1 MLPCLKTWQNS
12 WKNLRQKMKYE
23 LLVFDWDGTLMDS
36 EAHIIEC
43 VEAAVRDLNLPAPN
57 QDAIRDIIGLGLLE
71 AVNTLFPGGREG
83 LHLEIAARYRV
94 HFFKNNGSP
103 SQLFEGTREVL
114 DELLQQGYLLAVAT
128 GKGRKG
134 LDYALES
141 TGLADVFHLT
151 RCADETFSKPHPE
164 MLNQILAQ
172 TGIEPRQA
180 LMIGD
185 TEYDL
190 EMAVNAGMPALGVT
204 YGTHSLERL
213 LKHKPLACVDR
224 ITEIPRWLNSG

>member
-1 MLPCLKTWQNS
+1 M
-12 WKNLRQKMKYE
+12 MKFE

-36 EAHIIEC
+36 EAHIVAC
-43 VEAAVRDLNLPAPN
+43 VEAAVRDLNLPVPS

-71 AVNTLFPGGREG
+71 AVNKLFPGHEEG
-83 LHLEIAARYRV
+83 LHLEIANRYRI
-94 HFFKNNGSP
+94 HFFKDNGSP
-103 SQLFEGTREVL
+103 SELFEGARDVL
-114 DELLQQGYLLAVAT
+114 SELSQQGYLLAVAT

-134 LDYALES
+134 LDHALES
-141 TGLADVFHLT
+141 TGLADFFHFT

-164 MLNQILAQ
+164 MLNQILEL
-172 TGIEPRQA
+172 TGVESKQA

-190 EMAVNAGMPALGVT
+190 EMAVNAGMPSLGVT

-224 ITEIPRWLNSG
+224 VTEIPAWLSSG

>member
-1 MLPCLKTWQNS
+1 
-12 WKNLRQKMKYE
+12 MKFE
-23 LLVFDWDGTLMDS
+23 LLIFDWDGTLMDS

-43 VEAAVRDLNLPAPN
+43 VEAAVRDLKLPLPS
-57 QDAIRDIIGLGLLE
+57 QDAIRDIIGLGLHE
-71 AVNTLFPGGREG
+71 AVNTLFPGSREG
-83 LHLEIAARYRV
+83 LDLEMAARYRV
-94 HFFKNNGSP
+94 HFFKDNTTP

-114 DELLQQGYLLAVAT
+114 QGLLQQGYMLAVAT

-134 LDYALES
+134 LDYALQS
-141 TGLADVFHLT
+141 TGLGELFHLT

-164 MLNQILAQ
+164 MLNQILEQ
-172 TGIEPRQA
+172 TGVEPQQA

-190 EMAVNAGMPALGVT
+190 EMAVNAGIPSLGVT

-224 ITEIPRWLNSG
+224 VTEIPLWLNRDSSDSV

>member
-1 MLPCLKTWQNS
+1 M
-12 WKNLRQKMKYE
+12 MKFE

-36 EAHIIEC
+36 EAHIVAC
-43 VEAAVRDLNLPAPN
+43 VEAAVRDLNLPVPS
-57 QDAIRDIIGLGLLE
+57 QDAIRNIIGLGLLE
-71 AVNTLFPGGREG
+71 AVNILFPGHKAG
-83 LHLEIAARYRV
+83 LHLEVANRYRL
-94 HFFKNNGSP
+94 HFFKEDRTP
-103 SQLFEGTREVL
+103 SQLFEGAREVL
-114 DELLQQGYLLAVAT
+114 SELSQQGYMLAVAT

-141 TGLADVFHLT
+141 TGLGDFFHFT

-164 MLNQILAQ
+164 MLNQILEQ
-172 TGIEPRQA
+172 TGVEPKQA

-190 EMAVNAGMPALGVT
+190 EMAVNAGMPSLGVT
-204 YGTHSLERL
+204 YGTHSVERL

-224 ITEIPRWLNSG
+224 VTEIPAWLCNG

>member
-1 MLPCLKTWQNS
+1 M
-12 WKNLRQKMKYE
+12 MKFN

-36 EAHIIEC
+36 EAHIVAC
-43 VEAAVRDLNLPAPN
+43 VEAAVRDLDLPMPS
-57 QDAIRDIIGLGLLE
+57 QDAIRDIIGLGLVE
-71 AVNTLFPGGREG
+71 AVNVLFPGHKEG
-83 LHLEIAARYRV
+83 LHVEIANRYRI
-94 HFFKNNGSP
+94 HFFKDNGSP
-103 SQLFEGTREVL
+103 SQLFEGAREVL
-114 DELLQQGYLLAVAT
+114 SDLSQQGYLLAVAT

-141 TGLADVFHLT
+141 TGLVDFFHFT

-164 MLNQILAQ
+164 MLNQLLEQ
-172 TGIEPRQA
+172 TGVEPGQA

-190 EMAVNAGMPALGVT
+190 EMAVNAGMPSLGVT

-213 LKHKPLACVDR
+213 LKHNPLACVDHVR
-224 ITEIPRWLNSG
+224 EIPTWLNRV